1 MALTPETLPR
11 HELNGLPVRVVES
24 DDSSRVGLKG
34 RVVIETTKTLSI
46 EVCVP
51 PEAERW
57 RGGATAERR
66 DGESRVLMVP
76 KSGSTFEFAI
86 TDDAADD
93 RRGTLDVFPDE
104 VREPEK
110 GSGTASKL
118 ADTEPAATEER
129 ASTVADRAGGDA
141 AGCRDDAPSRDRRRV
156 AGEDVAY
163 VTVDG
168 SRLLSRPARRTE
180 TNGDSPWQ

>member
-24 DDSSRVGLKG
+24 DDSSRVGLEG

-46 EVCVP
+46 EV
-51 PEAERW
+51 R
-57 RGGATAERR
+57 T
-66 DGESRVLMVP
+66 DGESRVVMVP

-86 TDDAADD
+86 TDDAAD
-93 RRGTLDVFPDE
+93 LA
-104 VREPEK
+104 K

-118 ADTEPAATEER
+118 ADTQPAA
-129 ASTVADRAGGDA
+129 GDDCSA
-141 AGCRDDAPSRDRRRV
+141 ATDS

>member
-24 DDSSRVGLKG
+24 DDSSRVGLEG

-46 EVCVP
+46 EI
-51 PEAERW
+51 RD
-57 RGGATAERR
+57 
-66 DGESRVLMVP
+66 DGESRVVMVP

-86 TDDAADD
+86 TDDAAEDA
-93 RRGTLDVFPDE
+93 
-104 VREPEK
+104 K
-110 GSGTASKL
+110 SSGTASKL
-118 ADTEPAATEER
+118 ADTQPATFEQ
-129 ASTVADRAGGDA
+129 SDGADG
-141 AGCRDDAPSRDRRRV
+141 

-180 TNGDSPWQ
+180 TSGDSPWQ

>member
-24 DDSSRVGLKG
+24 DDPGKVGIAG
-34 RVVIETTKTLSI
+34 RVVVETTNTLGI
-46 EVCVP
+46 EV
-51 PEAERW
+51 R
-57 RGGATAERR
+57 T
-66 DGESRVLMVP
+66 DGESRVLTVP

-86 TDDAADD
+86 TDDAA
-93 RRGTLDVFPDE
+93 GDE
-104 VREPEK
+104 RSP
-110 GSGTASKL
+110 GTASEL
-118 ADTEPAATEER
+118 ADTEPDSDE
-129 ASTVADRAGGDA
+129 SDRAGDASCRGDA
-141 AGCRDDAPSRDRRRV
+141 PPRDRHA

>member
-24 DDSSRVGLKG
+24 DDASRVGIEG
-34 RVVIETTKTLSI
+34 RVVIETTNTLSI

-57 RGGATAERR
+57 R
-66 DGESRVLMVP
+66 DGDAVEQREDSESRVVMVP

-86 TDDAADD
+86 TDDAADSAK
-93 RRGTLDVFPDE
+93 E
-104 VREPEK
+104 
-110 GSGTASKL
+110 SGTTSKL
-118 ADTEPAATEER
+118 ANTQPDSSNSDE
-129 ASTVADRAGGDA
+129 SDG
-141 AGCRDDAPSRDRRRV
+141 
-156 AGEDVAY
+156 AGEGVAY

>member
-24 DDSSRVGLKG
+24 DDSSRVGLEG

-46 EVCVP
+46 EVR
-51 PEAERW
+51 A
-57 RGGATAERR
+57 
-66 DGESRVLMVP
+66 DGESRVVMVP

-86 TDDAADD
+86 TDDAAD
-93 RRGTLDVFPDE
+93 LA
-104 VREPEK
+104 K

-118 ADTEPAATEER
+118 ADTEPAEGSEER
-129 ASTVADRAGGDA
+129 SSPAAD
-141 AGCRDDAPSRDRRRV
+141 C

>member
-24 DDSSRVGLKG
+24 DDSSRVGLEG

-46 EVCVP
+46 EI
-51 PEAERW
+51 
-57 RGGATAERR
+57 R
-66 DGESRVLMVP
+66 DGGESRVVMVP

-86 TDDAADD
+86 TDDAAEDA
-93 RRGTLDVFPDE
+93 
-104 VREPEK
+104 K
-110 GSGTASKL
+110 SSGTASKL
-118 ADTEPAATEER
+118 ADTQPAVEEQ
-129 ASTVADRAGGDA
+129 STTADRAGGDA
-141 AGCRDDAPSRDRRRV
+141 AGCRDDGPSRDRRRA

-180 TNGDSPWQ
+180 TSGDSPWQ

>member
-11 HELNGLPVRVVES
+11 HELNGLPVRVVDS
-24 DDSSRVGLKG
+24 DDSSRVGLEG
-34 RVVIETTKTLSI
+34 RVVIETTNTLSI
-46 EVCVP
+46 EV
-51 PEAERW
+51 R
-57 RGGATAERR
+57 T
-66 DGESRVLMVP
+66 DGESRVVMVP

-86 TDDAADD
+86 TDDAAD
-93 RRGTLDVFPDE
+93 FAKE
-104 VREPEK
+104 
-110 GSGTASKL
+110 SGTASKL
-118 ADTEPAATEER
+118 ADTQPAGVEQ
-129 ASTVADRAGGDA
+129 STPVDG
-141 AGCRDDAPSRDRRRV
+141 

>member
-24 DDSSRVGLKG
+24 DDASREGLAG

-46 EVCVP
+46 EI
-51 PEAERW
+51 
-57 RGGATAERR
+57 R
-66 DGESRVLMVP
+66 DNGESRVVMVP

-86 TDDAADD
+86 TDDAADLAK
-93 RRGTLDVFPDE
+93 R
-104 VREPEK
+104 
-110 GSGTASKL
+110 SGTASKL
-118 ADTEPAATEER
+118 ADTEPDSAESSDE
-129 ASTVADRAGGDA
+129 SDRAGGDA
-141 AGCRDDAPSRDRRRV
+141 AGCRGDGPSRDHRHA

-180 TNGDSPWQ
+180 TSGDSPWQ

>member
-24 DDSSRVGLKG
+24 DDSSRVGLEG

-86 TDDAADD
+86 TDDAAD
-93 RRGTLDVFPDE
+93 LA
-104 VREPEK
+104 K

-118 ADTEPAATEER
+118 ANTEPAVASEER
-129 ASTVADRAGGDA
+129 SSTAADRAGGDA
-141 AGCRDDAPSRDRRRV
+141 AGCRDDDPTRDRRRA

>member
-24 DDSSRVGLKG
+24 DDASRVGLEG
-34 RVVIETTKTLSI
+34 RVVIETTNTLSI
-46 EVCVP
+46 EV
-51 PEAERW
+51 RN
-57 RGGATAERR
+57 

-86 TDDAADD
+86 TDEAAD
-93 RRGTLDVFPDE
+93 L
-104 VREPEK
+104 EK

-118 ADTEPAATEER
+118 ADTQPGAAEQ
-129 ASTVADRAGGDA
+129 SDGPD
-141 AGCRDDAPSRDRRRV
+141 S

>member
-24 DDSSRVGLKG
+24 TDDSRVGIAG

-46 EVCVP
+46 EI
-51 PEAERW
+51 RN
-57 RGGATAERR
+57 
-66 DGESRVLMVP
+66 DGESRVITVP

-86 TDDAADD
+86 TDDAADSA
-93 RRGTLDVFPDE
+93 
-104 VREPEK
+104 K

-118 ADTEPAATEER
+118 ADTQPSAAGNGEE
-129 ASTVADRAGGDA
+129 DRAAGDTDSHRGDPEGDRRA
-141 AGCRDDAPSRDRRRV
+141 AGEGA
-156 AGEDVAY
+156 AY

-180 TNGDSPWQ
+180 TNGDSPWQLD

>member
-24 DDSSRVGLKG
+24 DDASRVGLEG
-34 RVVIETTKTLSI
+34 RVVIETTNTLSI
-46 EVCVP
+46 EV
-51 PEAERW
+51 RDD
-57 RGGATAERR
+57 GA
-66 DGESRVLMVP
+66 SRVVMVP

-86 TDDAADD
+86 TDDAADAA
-93 RRGTLDVFPDE
+93 
-104 VREPEK
+104 K
-110 GSGTASKL
+110 ASGTASKL
-118 ADTEPAATEER
+118 ADTQPAAMEQ
-129 ASTVADRAGGDA
+129 STSADG
-141 AGCRDDAPSRDRRRV
+141 

-168 SRLLSRPARRTE
+168 SRLLSQPARRTE

>member
-24 DDSSRVGLKG
+24 DDASRVGLEG
-34 RVVIETTKTLSI
+34 RVVIETTNTLSV
-46 EVCVP
+46 EVR
-51 PEAERW
+51 ER
-57 RGGATAERR
+57 GA
-66 DGESRVLMVP
+66 SRVVMVP

-86 TDDAADD
+86 TDDAADSAK
-93 RRGTLDVFPDE
+93 E
-104 VREPEK
+104 
-110 GSGTASKL
+110 SGTASKL
-118 ADTEPAATEER
+118 ADAKPEPAEKP
-129 ASTVADRAGGDA
+129 STGSD
-141 AGCRDDAPSRDRRRV
+141 C

-168 SRLLSRPARRTE
+168 SRLLSQPARRTE

>member
-24 DDSSRVGLKG
+24 DDSGKVGVAG
-34 RVVIETTKTLSI
+34 RVVVETTNTLAI
-46 EVCVP
+46 EV
-51 PEAERW
+51 R
-57 RGGATAERR
+57 T
-66 DGESRVLMVP
+66 DGESRVLTVP

-86 TDDAADD
+86 TDDAA
-93 RRGTLDVFPDE
+93 GDE
-104 VREPEK
+104 KSP
-110 GSGTASKL
+110 GTASEL
-118 ADTEPAATEER
+118 ADTQPEP
-129 ASTVADRAGGDA
+129 SGSDRADGDSVGCRGDA
-141 AGCRDDAPSRDRRRV
+141 PTRDRHA

-180 TNGDSPWQ
+180 TSGDSPWQ

>member
-24 DDSSRVGLKG
+24 DDSSRVGLEG

-46 EVCVP
+46 EV
-51 PEAERW
+51 R
-57 RGGATAERR
+57 T
-66 DGESRVLMVP
+66 DGESRVVMVP

-86 TDDAADD
+86 TDDAAD
-93 RRGTLDVFPDE
+93 LA
-104 VREPEK
+104 K

-118 ADTEPAATEER
+118 ADTQPN
-129 ASTVADRAGGDA
+129 STDESDESDRAGGDA
-141 AGCRDDAPSRDRRRV
+141 ASCRSDGLSRDHRDA

-180 TNGDSPWQ
+180 TSGDSPWQ

>member
-24 DDSSRVGLKG
+24 DDPSRVGLEG
-34 RVVIETTKTLSI
+34 RVVIETANTLSI

-51 PEAERW
+51 PETDRW
-57 RGGATAERR
+57 RDDAVERT
-66 DGESRVLMVP
+66 DGESRVVMVP
-76 KSGSTFEFAI
+76 KSGSVFEFAI
-86 TDDAADD
+86 TDDAA
-93 RRGTLDVFPDE
+93 GDE
-104 VREPEK
+104 KSP
-110 GSGTASKL
+110 GTASKL
-118 ADTEPAATEER
+118 ADTQPGVHEL
-129 ASTVADRAGGDA
+129 STTPDG
-141 AGCRDDAPSRDRRRV
+141 
-156 AGEDVAY
+156 AGEDAAY

>member
-1 MALTPETLPR
+1 MPLTPETLPR
-11 HELNGLPVRVVES
+11 HELNGLPVRIVES
-24 DDSSRVGLKG
+24 DDPSRVGIAG
-34 RVVIETTKTLSI
+34 RVVIETTNTLSI
-46 EVCVP
+46 EV
-51 PEAERW
+51 
-57 RGGATAERR
+57 R
-66 DGESRVLMVP
+66 DNGESRVVMVP

-86 TDDAADD
+86 TDDAADSA
-93 RRGTLDVFPDE
+93 
-104 VREPEK
+104 K

-118 ADTEPAATEER
+118 ADTQPASSEDPDE
-129 ASTVADRAGGDA
+129 ADRAGGDA
-141 AGCRDDAPSRDRRRV
+141 ASCRGDGPSRDRPHA

>member
-24 DDSSRVGLKG
+24 DDESRVGLEG
-34 RVVIETTKTLSI
+34 RVVIETTNTLSI

-57 RGGATAERR
+57 NGGVAADRD
-66 DGESRVLMVP
+66 DGESRVVMVP

-86 TDDAADD
+86 TDDAAD
-93 RRGTLDVFPDE
+93 L
-104 VREPEK
+104 EK

-118 ADTEPAATEER
+118 ADTQPAETER
-129 ASTVADRAGGDA
+129 SDTADRADGDA
-141 AGCRDDAPSRDRRRV
+141 ASCRGDGSTNRRRA

>member
-24 DDSSRVGLKG
+24 DDSSRVGLEG

-66 DGESRVLMVP
+66 DDESRVVMVP

-86 TDDAADD
+86 TDEAADS
-93 RRGTLDVFPDE
+93 TKE
-104 VREPEK
+104 
-110 GSGTASKL
+110 SGTASKL
-118 ADTEPAATEER
+118 ADTQPAT
-129 ASTVADRAGGDA
+129 ADRAGGDA
-141 AGCRDDAPSRDRRRV
+141 AGCRDDDPSRGRRRA

>member
-24 DDSSRVGLKG
+24 TDDSRVGIAG

-46 EVCVP
+46 EI
-51 PEAERW
+51 RD
-57 RGGATAERR
+57 
-66 DGESRVLMVP
+66 DGESRVVTVP

-86 TDDAADD
+86 TDDAADSA
-93 RRGTLDVFPDE
+93 
-104 VREPEK
+104 K

-118 ADTEPAATEER
+118 ADTQPSAAGNGAEER
-129 ASTVADRAGGDA
+129 A
-141 AGCRDDAPSRDRRRV
+141 
-156 AGEDVAY
+156 GEGAAY

-180 TNGDSPWQ
+180 TNGDSPWQLD

>member
-1 MALTPETLPR
+1 MPLTPETLPR

-24 DDSSRVGLKG
+24 DDSSRVGLEG
-34 RVVIETTKTLSI
+34 RVVIETTNTLSI
-46 EVCVP
+46 EIR
-51 PEAERW
+51 ES
-57 RGGATAERR
+57 
-66 DGESRVLMVP
+66 GESRVVMVP

-86 TDDAADD
+86 TDEAADAAK
-93 RRGTLDVFPDE
+93 V
-104 VREPEK
+104 
-110 GSGTASKL
+110 SGTASKL
-118 ADTEPAATEER
+118 ANTQPGDTEQSDTPDGA
-129 ASTVADRAGGDA
+129 VGDTDS
-141 AGCRDDAPSRDRRRV
+141 CRGDDPSRDHRHA

>member
-24 DDSSRVGLKG
+24 DDASRVGLEG
-34 RVVIETTKTLSI
+34 RVVIETTNTLSI
-46 EVCVP
+46 EV
-51 PEAERW
+51 RD
-57 RGGATAERR
+57 

-86 TDDAADD
+86 TDEAAE
-93 RRGTLDVFPDE
+93 DE
-104 VREPEK
+104 K
-110 GSGTASKL
+110 SSGTASKL
-118 ADTEPAATEER
+118 ADTQPDPSEE
-129 ASTVADRAGGDA
+129 SDESDGAGGDA
-141 AGCRDDAPSRDRRRV
+141 AGCARV
-156 AGEDVAY
+156 SGHAGEDVAY

>member
-24 DDSSRVGLKG
+24 DDQGRVGIEG
-34 RVVIETTKTLSI
+34 RVVVETTKTLSI

-57 RGGATAERR
+57 RDGDSVEREN
-66 DGESRVLMVP
+66 GEHRVVTVP

-86 TDDAADD
+86 TDDAADSA
-93 RRGTLDVFPDE
+93 
-104 VREPEK
+104 K
-110 GSGTASKL
+110 GSGTTSKL
-118 ADTEPAATEER
+118 ADTQPGEAER
-129 ASTVADRAGGDA
+129 SDTPDRAGGDA
-141 AGCRDDAPSRDRRRV
+141 DSHRGDPEGDRRA
-156 AGEDVAY
+156 AGEGVAY

-180 TNGDSPWQ
+180 TSGDSPWQ

>member
-24 DDSSRVGLKG
+24 DDDGREGLEG
-34 RVVIETTKTLSI
+34 RVVVETTNTLSI

-51 PEAERW
+51 QSVERD
-57 RGGATAERR
+57 RGGDTAERR
-66 DGESRVLMVP
+66 EDGGSRVVMVP
-76 KSGSTFEFAI
+76 KSGSVFEFAI
-86 TDDAADD
+86 TDEAA
-93 RRGTLDVFPDE
+93 GDE
-104 VREPEK
+104 K
-110 GSGTASKL
+110 SSGTASKL
-118 ADTEPAATEER
+118 ANTQPS
-129 ASTVADRAGGDA
+129 STDEDRAGANADS
-141 AGCRDDAPSRDRRRV
+141 CRADWHV

-180 TNGDSPWQ
+180 TSGDSPWQ